1 MKRLPKGTFINMGT
15 ILIGGLIGLLLHQ
28 VLPENIQLITMQ
40 AVSLAILLL
49 AIQMAM
55 KLPEELW
62 IPFIFSLVLGGVL
75 GEAMGVKA
83 LFDGWESWLRINF
96 QLGEKGF
103 SEAFIAAFVFFC
115 ASPITI
121 VGAIE
126 EGINNKKELLLVKSV
141 LDGIMAIAIA
151 SAASNSFFGVAF
163 SVIPLLI
170 IQGGLTFLGFQI
182 KGTFLKSVLAQI
194 SAIGAAILIA
204 LALKIL
210 LGAQIPVA
218 NLLPALIM
226 AVIIT
231 GAYSR
236 LKLRF

>member
-1 MKRLPKGTFINMGT
+1 MGT
-15 ILIGGLIGLLLHQ
+15 ILVGALIGLLLNQ
-28 VLPENIQLITMQ
+28 VLPENIQIITEQ
-40 AVSLAILLL
+40 AVSLAILLI

-75 GEAMGVKA
+75 GEILGVKA
-83 LFDGWESWLRINF
+83 LFDGWEGWLRVNF
-96 QLGEKGF
+96 QLGEEGF
-103 SEAFIAAFVFFC
+103 SRAMIVSFVFFC

-126 EGINNKKELLLVKSV
+126 EGINNKRELLLVKSV
-141 LDGIMAIAIA
+141 LDGIMAIAFA
-151 SAASNSFFGVAF
+151 SAASNAFFGVAF
-163 SVIPLLI
+163 CILPLLI

-210 LGAQIPVA
+210 LKADIPVA

-226 AVIIT
+226 AVVIT

>member
-15 ILIGGLIGLLLHQ
+15 ILIGGLIGLALQQ
-28 VLPENIQLITMQ
+28 VLPENIQTITLQ
-40 AVSLAILLL
+40 AVGLAILLI
-49 AIQMAM
+49 AIQMTM

-62 IPFIFSLVLGGVL
+62 IPFIFSLVLGGVV
-75 GEAMGVKA
+75 GESFGVKA
-83 LFDGWESWLRINF
+83 MFDGLEESMRLNF
-96 QLGEKGF
+96 QVGEKRFTEGL
-103 SEAFIAAFVFFC
+103 ITAFVLFC

-126 EGINNKKELLLVKSV
+126 EGINNKRELLLVKSV
-141 LDGIMAIAIA
+141 LDGIMAIAFA
-151 SAASNSFFGVAF
+151 STYGFGVLF
-163 SVIPLLI
+163 SIIPLLF

-194 SAIGAAILIA
+194 SAVGAAILIA
-204 LALKIL
+204 LSLKIL
-210 LGAQIPVA
+210 VGANIPVA
-218 NLLPALIM
+218 NLLPALLM
-226 AVIIT
+226 AVIVT